1 MLKKIKAG
9 NQPSSMVQIP
19 CTEFCKHPVDIMLG
33 VITSSSVAMASSSRT
48 RARVRGP
55 EVSRPRTRLSGTQR
69 PEKARTACPATRLD
83 SGVGAITR
91 SRFTHCRRYSRLLQ
105 LLATKQTCKQCVI
118 SIVLT

>member
-1 MLKKIKAG
+1 
-9 NQPSSMVQIP
+9 
-19 CTEFCKHPVDIMLG
+19 MLG
-33 VITSSSVAMASSSRT
+33 VITSRSVAMASSSRT

-105 LLATKQTCKQCVI
+105 LLATNQTCKRCFVT